1 MTLRLGGDGAITGCT
16 SLEEPTLSVSGLLVT
31 TPIVATSGTVAAPSY
46 TFTGDTNTGFYQPN
60 GDAIGVS
67 LAGVERAILDSSSNN
82 SWLLIKSTA
91 STGDSAELFLG
102 NSYSEGSIS
111 YSHGTGNTNRNLMF
125 KTAGTEKMRL
135 DSYGNLGLGV
145 SPNNVNNFKTFTL
158 NGTTGG
164 NIEFQDQGTL
174 IGSIYNLTDQFIIQ
188 GQGSTIPVA
197 FRTNS
202 TERMRIDSSGRMLVN
217 TTTSRIVED
226 NSGNAPQGKIQ
237 IEGLNSDAIL
247 SIIAAK
253 AADSHRSGCI
263 SLGAHRGSVGGTP
276 TILQNNDTVGAI
288 LFAAGDGTDMRTRS
302 AQILSQVD
310 GTPGSNDMPGRLVF
324 STTADGASSPT
335 ERMRIDS
342 SGNIE
347 FRNAATAVLKSVD
360 TSGSSATDYG
370 QFQFQGVRGADN
382 DTQTYLT
389 IDSSG
394 NFGIGTSSPYSVSA
408 TGNSLNI
415 ANTSS
420 SAEINFLSSTTG
432 FNALYF
438 GDGATGTDRYRGYL
452 EYAHNG
458 DFMRFATGTVER
470 MRIDSSGNV
479 GIGTSSPTAFGPTL
493 QVAGSDPCFLV
504 QDTQSVVD
512 YFGTNV
518 GSGLVTNW
526 YDDAAAWRIGT
537 ATGIAGSSY
546 SEKMRIDSSGNVGI
560 GISDPGTMLQVA
572 NSSDDGNIRVGG
584 NNSGTT
590 GLTIS
595 YSNGGSTATTILQN
609 YRSTNSDALLKFD
622 AGYLTFHTGTSGSER
637 MRIYSSG
644 FIGIGTTAAE
654 PHSGSY
660 NGSGLQIHNETTGKG
675 VNLRLTCDVTG
686 AGAGGGSYLAV
697 DGVNRSFY
705 IYNKESAPIIFGP
718 GNSEKARISSGGKLT
733 VPGVYSN
740 TTTGG
745 SAVYVESDGDLLR
758 FTSSL
763 KYKTD
768 IETLEDVRADAILN
782 CRPVW
787 YRSKCANDIKT
798 EGSDKSDWGW
808 YGFIAEEVAE
818 IEPRLVNWA
827 TKNAVLQEDGT
838 NKTVERDPADYE
850 AEGVRYE
857 NFVPL
862 LVNLVK
868 RQQIAIETLQAKVA
882 ALET

>member
-174 IGSIYNLTDQFIIQ
+174 IGSIYNLADQFIIQ

-202 TERMRIDSSGRMLVN
+202 TERMRIAADGNVGIGKSNPN
-217 TTTSRIVED
+217 TTFEIYEDTNPYIYLQNSTTGTTATDGFSIVEFGLD
-226 NSGNAPQGKIQ
+226 AYINNREAGNMIFY
-237 IEGLNSDAIL
+237 NN
-247 SIIAAK
+247 
-253 AADSHRSGCI
+253 
-263 SLGAHRGSVGGTP
+263 GS
-276 TILQNNDTVGAI
+276 
-288 LFAAGDGTDMRTRS
+288 
-302 AQILSQVD
+302 
-310 GTPGSNDMPGRLVF
+310 
-324 STTADGASSPT
+324 

-342 SGNIE
+342 SGNI
-347 FRNAATAVLKSVD
+347 A
-360 TSGSSATDYG
+360 
-370 QFQFQGVRGADN
+370 
-382 DTQTYLT
+382 
-389 IDSSG
+389 
-394 NFGIGTSSPYSVSA
+394 IGT
-408 TGNSLNI
+408 T
-415 ANTSS
+415 
-420 SAEINFLSSTTG
+420 
-432 FNALYF
+432 
-438 GDGATGTDRYRGYL
+438 
-452 EYAHNG
+452 
-458 DFMRFATGTVER
+458 
-470 MRIDSSGNV
+470 
-479 GIGTSSPTAFGPTL
+479 SPTAFGPTL
-493 QVAGSDPCFLV
+493 QVAGTDPCFLL
-504 QDTQSVVD
+504 QDTANAVD
-512 YFGTNV
+512 YFGTNI